1 MITRAFCGHVASSL
15 VIAWLAM
22 AASARSPGPTGD
34 GSARI
39 GTPEATATNPAPA
52 TRATRP
58 PSTAQT
64 VSAEMIDELVKDLA
78 SPKYKVREKARSR
91 LLEIVDVPGIA
102 DILKAHLKST
112 RDAQVKVSLKRVLD
126 GCDLPVA
133 MIWYR
138 GGLPSLR
145 RWAGAPWLC
154 ILGDGRFVIDT
165 ASPLFTGKS
174 TDEPAGSFREGRL
187 TLAELFQVQQ
197 MIDSSHQLQ
206 LTREPDGKRPGKGM
220 KLCMYLRRR
229 AAYRQWTDAYPLEA
243 FVPGSKPV
251 SPPARLRL
259 ALALRDF
266 LAARQSSPYKG
277 PMGLN
282 VYWAVRIRGRS
293 YSRAEISRLPR
304 WKLPGVDIADPRTR
318 GTGLL
323 LSEAD
328 VKRVRAYLSGND
340 VYQYG
345 YYAGLVY
352 LVPYIKEAVDA
363 VAYSYAN
370 RRTPAP
376 DIEGRWH
383 K

>member
-1 MITRAFCGHVASSL
+1 
-15 VIAWLAM
+15 M

-34 GSARI
+34 GSART

-58 PSTAQT
+58 PSAGQT
-64 VSAEMIDELVKDLA
+64 VSAEMIDELVRDLA

-112 RDAQVKVSLKRVLD
+112 RDAQVKASLKRVLAR
-126 GCDLPVA
+126 CDLPVA

-154 ILGDGRFVIDT
+154 ILGDGRFVIDA

-174 TDEPAGSFREGRL
+174 TNEPAGSFREGRL

-220 KLCMYLRRR
+220 KLCVYLRRR

-251 SPPARLRL
+251 SPSARLRL
-259 ALALRDF
+259 TLALRDF

-277 PMGLN
+277 PMGLH

-363 VAYSYAN
+363 LAHSCAN
-370 RRTPAP
+370 TRTPSP